1 MKKQLALI
9 PSILFPLF
17 VLSSCG
23 GSSDDDGSIDSTGS
37 QVDDTASSDDE
48 GADLDSEPVT
58 GLVRV
63 RNNFDNF
70 VTPSAV
76 FGLTDE
82 QDLFGTLER
91 LSETDACRL
100 SGELNSTILLTNGF
114 SFNLSEVD
122 FDLPTVPAG
131 DEIIINTGGSPIGL
145 VDDTNDVPGEEQV
158 FYGTS
163 FFQGPIAGPLPDG
176 VTVTI
181 PGSSVVPSFTD
192 EAIPNIDEVV
202 VLNSEFTT
210 LDINAGLQWEAPT
223 NAVENARMTVEAA
236 IFLAEPTPAIA
247 FPGINFLQ
255 CVLED
260 DGEFMFPEELT
271 PFVDQQFVDTI
282 TFTRSTWRTE
292 QNGNTTLILLNETA
306 NMPVIPDLF

>member
-82 QDLFGTLER
+82 QDLFGTL
-91 LSETDACRL
+91 
-100 SGELNSTILLTNGF
+100 
-114 SFNLSEVD
+114 
-122 FDLPTVPAG
+122 AG
-131 DEIIINTGGSPIGL
+131 
-145 VDDTNDVPGEEQV
+145 
-158 FYGTS
+158 
-163 FFQGPIAGPLPDG
+163 
-176 VTVTI
+176 
-181 PGSSVVPSFTD
+181 
-192 EAIPNIDEVV
+192 
-202 VLNSEFTT
+202 
-210 LDINAGLQWEAPT
+210 
-223 NAVENARMTVEAA
+223 
-236 IFLAEPTPAIA
+236 
-247 FPGINFLQ
+247 
-255 CVLED
+255 C
-260 DGEFMFPEELT
+260 
-271 PFVDQQFVDTI
+271 
-282 TFTRSTWRTE
+282 
-292 QNGNTTLILLNETA
+292 
-306 NMPVIPDLF
+306 

>member
-23 GSSDDDGSIDSTGS
+23 GSSGDDESPDSIGS
-37 QVDDTASSDDE
+37 QTSDTASSNDE
-48 GADLDSEPVT
+48 GADLDSLPVT

-82 QDLFGTLER
+82 QDLFGTLE
-91 LSETDACRL
+91 LLNETDACRL

-114 SFNLSEVD
+114 SFSEVD

-145 VDDTNDVPGEEQV
+145 VDDTNDAPGEEQV

-181 PGSSVVPSFTD
+181 PGSSVVPGFTD
-192 EAIPNIDEVV
+192 EAMPNIDEVV

-223 NAVENARMTVEAA
+223 SATENARMTVGAA

-292 QNGNTTLILLNETA
+292 QKGSTTLILLNETS
-306 NMPVIPDLF
+306 NMPAIPDLF